1 MQTQQRIYLTLAI
14 LAVIIIL
21 LLSFLIRP
29 LTARIKAVSADFKEK
44 NDSLASF
51 EDKGTDYLARLS
63 SEYSEIEA
71 KISEINNYFLDSE
84 KAIDF
89 ILAIEKVASL
99 SGNYQEIKEVG
110 SPASLT
116 GGPVENSLS
125 FQISLWGSFPNLVK
139 FLAQLENMD
148 YFIDINSLQ
157 ISRIGERGMGGP
169 EKKEIMV
176 VVGDVKSVINIKI
189 YAK

>member
-1 MQTQQRIYLTLAI
+1 MQTQRRIYLTLI
-14 LAVIIIL
+14 ITTVIIIL
-21 LLSFLIRP
+21 LLIFLVRP
-29 LTARIKAVSADFKEK
+29 LLTKIKQVSADFKEK

-63 SEYSEIEA
+63 SEYSEIET

-99 SGNYQEIKEVG
+99 SGNYQEIKGVG
-110 SPASLT
+110 L
-116 GGPVENSLS
+116 PVENSLS

-139 FLAQLENMD
+139 FLARLENMD
-148 YFIDINSLQ
+148 YFIDVDSLQ
-157 ISRIGERGMGGP
+157 ISRIGETGARGP

-176 VVGDVKSVINIKI
+176 VVGDVKSVIDIKI

>member
-157 ISRIGERGMGGP
+157 ISRIGERGVGGP